1 MTVKR
6 PSYHDEF
13 IRLALEG
20 LPPRLIAKR
29 IGITQ
34 KAANAKMYVMR
45 RQGTMPSSRP
55 ADDRYETRYGT
66 VRAILDG
73 LDSDARQWVLAQTP
87 NGGTVGDVIRAILV
101 DAYFED
107 LDG

>member
-1 MTVKR
+1 MTGKR

-20 LPPRLIAKR
+20 LSPRRIADQL
-29 IGITQ
+29 GITQ
-34 KAANAKMYVMR
+34 KAVNAKMYVMR
-45 RQGTMPSSRP
+45 RQGTMPSSRTS
-55 ADDRYETRYGT
+55 DDKYEARYGT

-73 LDSDARQWVLAQTP
+73 MDRDAQQWVLAQTP
-87 NGGTVGDVIRAILV
+87 TDGTVGDVIRSILV

-107 LDG
+107 IDE